1 MRRNSNA
8 SNDHDPSL
16 LAIIDIE
23 TIVPAEHTDPAGG
36 FVKWV
41 HHRPV
46 AASVLLSEA
55 MGSGRYAFD
64 LTSVFC
70 EAGAEPDFYA
80 EVDRLV
86 PTTATLCGWNTA
98 GFDLPALTLG
108 AIASRSFSATNLS
121 HFHRAYR
128 FGQEHADLADLYG
141 SRGSA
146 PKPAL
151 SEICG
156 RIGVPVKT
164 TAHGSEVADLHAAGR
179 HEEIARYCEEDVAAT
194 AVAAWAW
201 FAWRDGRDALLAEPL
216 AAFSRWIDAAPQR
229 SHLAGIARCDL
240 AHWARQRAMMLSF
253 DHARARA
260 DQRLLQ
266 ERRRRIF
273 SGEEPL
279 FAQNDPGF

>member
-1 MRRNSNA
+1 MRRNSNV

-23 TIVPAEHTDPAGG
+23 TIVPTEHADPAGG

-46 AASVLLSEA
+46 VASILISEA
-55 MGSGRYAFD
+55 MGSGRYEFS

-70 EAGAEPDFYA
+70 QTGGEPDFYA

-86 PTTATLCGWNTA
+86 PNTATLCGWNTA
-98 GFDLPALTLG
+98 GFDLPALALG
-108 AIASRSFSATNLS
+108 AIASRAFAAANLS
-121 HFHRAYR
+121 HFHRAHR

-141 SRGSA
+141 SRGAA
-146 PKPAL
+146 PKPSLA
-151 SEICG
+151 EICG
-156 RIGVPVKT
+156 RLGVPVKT
-164 TAHGSEVADLHAAGR
+164 TSHGSEVSDLHTAGR
-179 HEEIARYCEEDVAAT
+179 HDLIAAYCEEDVAAT

-201 FAWRDGRDALLAEPL
+201 FAWREGSDSRLAEPL
-216 AAFSRWIDAAPQR
+216 AAFSRWIEDRSER
-229 SHLAGIARCDL
+229 SHLIGIARCDL
-240 AHWARQRAMMLSF
+240 AHWARRRALMLLL
-253 DHARARA
+253 DHASIRV

-273 SGEEPL
+273 NGEEPL
-279 FAQNDPGF
+279 SAENEPAF